1 MLLLLFVFVG
11 YHSADNEP
19 GRVNTHT
26 VSEVQSSDPE
36 YRDGEN
42 ATQGVV
48 RSIMEVII
56 RCGPDAE

>member
-48 RSIMEVII
+48 RSIMEVI
-56 RCGPDAE
+56 